1 MSTNVP
7 NPSEEIFREQIPWLD
22 ESLVLVGT
30 RAGEVVRLDLTRKT
44 PISDFPNL
52 EGLEG
57 LEGVKELE
65 TRIHMVC
72 TFRDGKIKFIKDK
85 ILISGN
91 YMSKADNITRT
102 GSKFIDISDSE
113 KLCLSVMP
121 HGYDPTKMPD
131 LMKDPI
137 WQRIIDHMKIEH
149 VMAS

>member
-65 TRIHMVC
+65 TRIHMV
-72 TFRDGKIKFIKDK
+72 
-85 ILISGN
+85 
-91 YMSKADNITRT
+91 
-102 GSKFIDISDSE
+102 
-113 KLCLSVMP
+113 
-121 HGYDPTKMPD
+121 
-131 LMKDPI
+131 
-137 WQRIIDHMKIEH
+137 
-149 VMAS
+149 

>member
-1 MSTNVP
+1 MP
-7 NPSEEIFREQIPWLD
+7 NKSEEIFREQVPWLD
-22 ESLVLVGT
+22 ESLTLVGI
-30 RAGEVVRLDLTRKT
+30 RAGEVVRLDLIRKT
-44 PISDFPNL
+44 PISDFSNL
-52 EGLEG
+52 KGLEG

-65 TRIHMVC
+65 TKIHVVC
-72 TFRDGKIKFIKDK
+72 EFKNGNIKFIKDT
-85 ILISGN
+85 
-91 YMSKADNITRT
+91 SKADNITRT